1 MNAVLDFKQER
12 SFKTFIITLYS
23 TITLM
28 LVSTAMLMVI
38 TLSGTA
44 SADSGATSTGATYTG
59 IAPTYAQTIA
69 SNQSVDTAGLVLFTE
84 SNLKGPLK

>member
-12 SFKTFIITLYS
+12 NFKTFIIALYS
-23 TITLM
+23 TITLL
-28 LVSTAMLMVI
+28 LVATAMLMVI

-44 SADSGATSTGATYTG
+44 SANSGATYTG
-59 IAPTYAQTIA
+59 VAPTYAQTIA
-69 SNQSVDTAGLVLFTE
+69 SNQNVDAAGLVLFTE

>member
-1 MNAVLDFKQER
+1 MNAGRDFKQER
-12 SFKTFIITLYS
+12 SFKTFIIALYS
-23 TITLM
+23 TITLL

-44 SADSGATSTGATYTG
+44 SADSGATYAGATYTG

-69 SNQSVDTAGLVLFTE
+69 SESRVDTAGLVLFNE